1 MAIKD
6 IASVAPIYG
15 DKSDARIRN
24 LADRLELTIRE
35 KGCAPQAWHLC
46 AIRGELTL
54 TDHTGNEFNL
64 DHADILSRMKSFHR
78 SGLARACGIYRGK
91 KVLDALGGWGT
102 DSACLAKFGAN
113 VTLCEINPL
122 VFTMCR
128 NRFLEMNLDVACF
141 PDDATDTM
149 RTKCRAF
156 DVIYL
161 DDMFSEHPTKALPAK
176 SMQILAELAA
186 TCDLKNLWELALK
199 TACERVVVKRRRNQA
214 SELPEPD
221 WSIKGSTVR
230 FDVYRSALK

>member
-1 MAIKD
+1 MAIED

-15 DKSDARIRN
+15 DKSDARTRN
-24 LADRLELTIRE
+24 LADQLELTIRE
-35 KGCAPQAWHLC
+35 IGCAPQAWHLC
-46 AIRGELTL
+46 VVRGELTI
-54 TDHTGNEFNL
+54 TDRTGNQFNL
-64 DHADILSRMKSFHR
+64 DQVGILSRMRAFQR

-91 KVLDALGGWGT
+91 RVLDALGGWGT
-102 DSACLAKFGAN
+102 DSACLAKFGAE

-128 NRFLEMNLDVACF
+128 NRFLQMGLNISCILGDV
-141 PDDATDTM
+141 TDTM
-149 RTKCRAF
+149 RTRTGTF

-161 DDMFSEHPTKALPAK
+161 DDMFPEHPTKALPAK
-176 SMQILAELAA
+176 SMQVLAELAA
-186 TCDLKNLWELALK
+186 TCDLNQLWKLALD
-199 TACERVVVKRRRNQA
+199 TACERVVVKRRKNQP